1 MTNFIK
7 YLCCLVLLLMP
18 FKASA
23 QSYRFGTTPALHV
36 EGNKLKD
43 PNGGT
48 VTLHGVM
55 DTPSPYFNS
64 YRWGTY
70 WNGPTDEAVTR
81 AKDYFDKITTAIT
94 QPSRGTYCNLFR
106 LHLEPWWFNTG
117 STTGEDDISKF
128 SVDRLRTYLNS
139 LFIPIALNAISK
151 GLYVIIRP
159 PGVFPNTVNVGDN
172 YNNYLLTVWDI
183 VSSNSTIK
191 QYSGQISLE
200 LGNEPVN
207 VKINGQDNAAALHD
221 YFQPI
226 VNKIRNNGF
235 NGILWI
241 PGSGWQSQYANYVN
255 YPISDSRN
263 NYGYAVHDYVGWY
276 NGDNSAYADWRLN
289 NYINQFHTQ
298 VPVIDNYPIVI
309 TEVDWSPANNSSGH
323 YDEHGNWVT
332 GNFGTWATGNT
343 SNWGRLYKGLLD
355 RYPENISMTLSG
367 TDTYID
373 VEAYL
378 NNNIIRPAYTTT
390 MQAQGYADAWEACS
404 GACFQWYKT
413 WGEAQM
419 NGTSGGGI
427 ASFTPDEKTGRYYA
441 NFSDLSVSGN
451 LSFDRNSGVLSLP
464 AGQSGKLTLTFN
476 GADFSNVSLIKM
488 SRTGDDL
495 FNTLLIKN
503 SDGNNVNPKGDP
515 FYTSKYLLNYT
526 NCQGNSS
533 AIKTL
538 EWEGYNDGSATK
550 TMTLQQILIQVD
562 VMWATQKHEKPLAQ
576 SEFGVWNGITANAV
590 RTGDDSDM
598 QLNLNEFIAGYGTIY
613 GNGSVLS
620 YNYADLTKYS
630 KLRVYGDNGLLVRA
644 LFNRTSDKETSGN
657 GGLQPYIEYT
667 NPAQLAGK
675 TFAIVR
681 GGNAL
686 YGTEAQNLAFDSY
699 ANAFSSANTGY
710 LFKAESVTVNGGNY
724 YLLRLITPAGDEYSV
739 FGGPG
744 YLNSQPTDGWCSFI
758 LGLNGNQENPHTNGQ
773 DLDNGA
779 VWDIKYVDGQGMTL
793 RNLGTGL
800 YLSNAGPANSETP
813 VYWTL
818 CTLKEQTN
826 TNLIEKAGEIADGVF
841 EVDLKTLGEFAH
853 LNALKVG
860 GGSGSAWRVM
870 VVDDAEIMDYRIA
883 GKQYVADNLKS
894 ALSDLNATNYDAT
907 GLTNSS
913 AVALN
918 TANKNALIYVT
929 DASKLS
935 NAANVVVKNGNSYS
949 ASNIV
954 LSDGVAAA
962 QGQMAY
968 AALGGGTTNNSTWTE
983 ANGNYTF
990 EWADGTSGAWVEIM
1004 HWVYLTEQ
1012 NNKCQYKY
1020 FMVDTEEYTQKWGVQ
1035 FLDGDGNKLAEQGYW
1050 VSMAEGGSTRKIIDI
1065 DALFAAQGSSSKRQ
1079 YLSKI
1084 RLYNIDTTNGGR
1096 VVVKQAYLFNEPS
1109 ENVYPFYAPYDIA
1122 AASAKLT
1129 TSIPEEG
1136 FTTLTTPFVANIPS
1150 GFSSY
1155 ALLENEVLSFDWI
1168 DANRP
1173 MIVKGTGDL
1182 ELTATNTTVKAT
1194 DALEA
1199 GVLKGVYSPTV
1210 VAAGNYVK
1218 KEATRAD
1225 TFSPTEGVTLY
1236 VVTEGAEPTI
1246 YPFHAYATQEVVI
1259 NNNDDPDPIEYEPYE
1274 LTVSGAGVATLYL
1287 PFDAV
1292 IPDADF
1298 IAAAAVKSMSGST
1311 ANLREVK
1318 RGIIP
1323 ANTGVMIFANPGKY
1337 TFVPSEV
1344 PATENVQSI
1353 LHGVLV
1359 DTPVN
1364 TLKEQEGGAN
1374 IYVLSRGIEEYT
1386 GFKIV
1391 GSTVKN
1397 IPAFRAYLTMPAD
1410 SEVKEIKVS
1419 FGGQVPTG
1427 IDDVKAILEDAN
1439 SNNTGIYDLSGRRV
1453 NNPTKGIYII
1463 NGKKVIIK

>member
-1 MTNFIK
+1 MINFIK
-7 YLCCLVLLLMP
+7 YLCCLVFLLLP

-128 SVDRLRTYLNS
+128 SADRLRTYLSS
-139 LFIPIALNAISK
+139 LYIPIAVNAVSK

-159 PGVFPNTVNVGDN
+159 PGVFPQTVNVEGE
-172 YNNYLLTVWDI
+172 YNNYLMTVWDI
-183 VSSNSTIK
+183 VSNNSTLK

-207 VKINGQDNAAALHD
+207 VKNRYGQDDSAALHD
-221 YFQPI
+221 FFQPI
-226 VNKIRNNGF
+226 VNKIRQNGF

-241 PGSGWQSQYANYVN
+241 PGTGWQSNYRDYVSH
-255 YPISDSRN
+255 PISDSRN

-276 NGDNSAYADWRLN
+276 NGDNSGYADWRLN

-309 TEVDWSPANNSSGH
+309 TEVDWSPENSSSGH
-323 YDEHGNWVT
+323 TDEHGNWVN
-332 GNFGTWATGNT
+332 GNFGTWATGTT

-355 RYPENISMTLSG
+355 HYPENISMTLSG
-367 TDTYID
+367 TDCYLD

-378 NNNIIRPAYTTT
+378 NNGTIRPAFTTA
-390 MQAQGYADAWEACS
+390 MQQKGFADAWEACS
-404 GACFQWYKT
+404 GACFQWYKQ
-413 WGEAQM
+413 WGDAQM
-419 NGTSGGGI
+419 NGGGGGI
-427 ASFTPDEKTGRYYA
+427 ASFTPDQKTGRYYV
-441 NFSDLSVSGN
+441 NFNDLSVSGN
-451 LSFDRNSGVLSLP
+451 LSFDRNTGVLSLP

-476 GADFSNVSLIKM
+476 GANFSNVSLIKM
-488 SRTGDDL
+488 SSTGDDI
-495 FNTLLIKN
+495 FNSLMIKN
-503 SDGNNVNPKGDP
+503 SANNSVNTDGGA

-526 NCQGNSS
+526 KYQGNSAS
-533 AIKTL
+533 VATL
-538 EWEGYNDGSATK
+538 EWEGTNNGSATK

-576 SEFGVWNGITANAV
+576 SEFGVWNDITANAV

-620 YNYADLTKYS
+620 HNYADLTKYS

-644 LFNRTSDKETSGN
+644 LFNRTSDEETSGN

-779 VWDIKYVDGQGMTL
+779 VWDIKYVDGQGMTIK
-793 RNLGTGL
+793 NVGTGR
-800 YLSNAGPANSETP
+800 YLTNAGPANSETP

-870 VVDDAEIMDYRIA
+870 VVDDTQVMDYSIA
-883 GKQYVADNLKS
+883 GKVYVEDNLKA
-894 ALSDLNATNYDAT
+894 ALNDISATNYDAT
-907 GLTNSS
+907 GLTNTS

-918 TANKNALIYVT
+918 TANKNALIYVNN
-929 DASKLS
+929 ASKLS
-935 NAANVVVKNGNSYS
+935 NSANVVVKNGDSYS

-954 LSDGVAAA
+954 LTDGVAAA
-962 QGQMAY
+962 KGQRAY
-968 AALGGGTTNNSTWTE
+968 AALGGGTTENATWAE
-983 ANGNYTF
+983 SNGNYIF
-990 EWADGTSGAWVEIM
+990 EWASGASGQWVEIM
-1004 HWVYLTEQ
+1004 HWVYITEQ
-1012 NNKCQYKY
+1012 NHGCQYKY
-1020 FMVDTEEYTQKWGVQ
+1020 LLIDTEEFTSKWGVQ
-1035 FLDGDGNKLAEQGYW
+1035 FLDGDGNVLAKQEYWASMEQG
-1050 VSMAEGGSTRKIIDI
+1050 GTKKILNI
-1065 DALFAAQGSSSKRQ
+1065 DALFAAAGNTAKRGN
-1079 YLSKI
+1079 LTKI
-1084 RLYNIDTTNGGR
+1084 RLYNFDANSGGK
-1096 VVVKQAYLFNEPS
+1096 VVVKQAYLYNEPT

-1129 TSIPEEG
+1129 TSIGDDG
-1136 FTTLTTPFVANIPS
+1136 FTLLTTPFAANMPS

-1210 VAAGNYVK
+1210 VAAGNYVQ

-1225 TFSPTEGVTLY
+1225 SFSPTEGVTLY

-1453 NNPTKGIYII
+1453 DNPTKGIYII